1 MATAVLTEGH
11 QMNWRHRTNETSRQ
25 DELDQWRLSLHE
37 ASHAVANYR
46 APNVKI
52 ESIAIHGSLRGE
64 CRWASRDGSPVDP
77 RAIIVAALAGPCA
90 DEYFFGRP
98 FYWYCGDGRAADTRA
113 VQLAAATGQRVDD
126 ILRHGREQAELI
138 VRRYAEQIRK
148 LARVLLEAGEL
159 PGHEVERIL
168 AQHGV
173 QRGGLTP
180 VCVPQPQERYFERRN
195 GVTCPTADP
204 DPMRKVAVFER
215 RCDGYMGGG

>member
-1 MATAVLTEGH
+1 M
-11 QMNWRHRTNETSRQ
+11 RTRQ
-25 DELDQWRLSLHE
+25 RENRLG
-37 ASHAVANYR
+37 AVAS
-46 APNVKI
+46 AM
-52 ESIAIHGSLRGE
+52 G
-64 CRWASRDGSPVDP
+64 
-77 RAIIVAALAGPCA
+77 ALAA
-90 DEYFFGRP
+90 I
-98 FYWYCGDGRAADTRA
+98 
-113 VQLAAATGQRVDD
+113 LAAC
-126 ILRHGREQAELI
+126 HGRERAELL
-138 VRRYAEQIRK
+138 VKCYAEPIRK

>member
-1 MATAVLTEGH
+1 
-11 QMNWRHRTNETSRQ
+11 MNWRRNRSNETSRL
-25 DELDQWRLSLHE
+25 DERDQQWLALHE
-37 ASHAVANYR
+37 AAHAVANYR
-46 APNVKI
+46 APNVRI
-52 ESIAIHGSLRGE
+52 ESVAIRGSLRGE

-98 FYWYCGDGRAADTRA
+98 FDWYSGDGRAADTAA
-113 VQLAAATGQRVDD
+113 VRLAADTGQSVDS
-126 ILRHGREQAELI
+126 ILRHGRERAELL
-138 VRRYAEQIRK
+138 VKCYAEPIRK